1 MKKLLATIGFLAAII
16 GGGFFAYETFRHKP
30 VHGIIVL
37 DYDKQKIDNKLAKL
51 DKDAKKVQVEG
62 KWQDDNHL
70 LVLSKEEAEKL
81 TTLKALN
88 KVTTKKDTFLFEP
101 LLQLPDQ
108 LPLLFSKDSAITIT
122 DDTGAIVTP
131 KQTEYVVLG
140 DSSMF
145 VSHIL
150 VTDAADYQ
158 KFQTAPTIH
167 VAAIRSDEDASK
179 AITDYKDLKIQ
190 QMYNP
195 DNQ

>member
-1 MKKLLATIGFLAAII
+1 MKKLIATIGFLAAII
-16 GGGFFAYETFRHKP
+16 GAGFFAYETFRHKP

-37 DYDKQKIDNKLAKL
+37 DYDKQKIDSKLAQL

-62 KWQDDNHL
+62 KWQDDNHV

-88 KVTTKKDTFLFEP
+88 KVTTKKDNFLFEP
-101 LLQLPDQ
+101 LTQLPDQ
-108 LPLLFSKDSAITIT
+108 LPMLFSKDSAVTIT
-122 DDTGAIVTP
+122 NDAGETITP

-150 VTDAADYQ
+150 VTDTADYQ
-158 KFQTAPTIH
+158 KFQTAPTIY

>member
-1 MKKLLATIGFLAAII
+1 MKKLIATIGLLAAII

-37 DYDKQKIDNKLAKL
+37 DYDKQKIDNKLAQL
-51 DKDAKKVQVEG
+51 DKDAKQVQVEG

-70 LVLSKEEAEKL
+70 LVLSQEEALKL

-88 KVTTKKDTFLFEP
+88 KVTTEKDHFLFEP
-101 LLQLPDQ
+101 VTKLPDQ
-108 LPLLFSKDSAITIT
+108 LPLLFSKDSTIT
-122 DDTGAIVTP
+122 VTDDAGETITP
-131 KQTEYVVLG
+131 NQTEYVVLG

-150 VTDAADYQ
+150 VTDNAMYQ
-158 KFQTAPTIH
+158 KFQNAPTIH
-167 VAAIRSDEDASK
+167 IAAIRSNEDASK
-179 AITDYKDLKIQ
+179 VITDYKDLKIQ